1 MFSFNILTKLS
12 LSSPLRLKIY
22 RLTNFR
28 AKIKIEPAL
37 AGGFEF
43 RAKISEPVNHESQ
56 RAELWYS
63 FIKHI

>member
-1 MFSFNILTKLS
+1 MDISTTVIAT
-12 LSSPLRLKIY
+12 SPLRLRIY

-43 RAKISEPVNHESQ
+43 RAKISEPVNPESQ
-56 RAELWYS
+56 RAG
-63 FIKHI
+63 KNG